1 MTVRE
6 LRRLTR
12 RRLLRGACSTVVG
25 LPLFECLLNDHGT
38 AYADGEELPK
48 RFLLFYCPTSLV
60 PSSSDPSER
69 LTPTELGT
77 GYALPYC
84 LEPLAEQGV
93 AGDVSAIS
101 GLFVAPFDAP
111 GGYDSD
117 YHGNGYQAMLSGLRH
132 GFQGEGWE
140 LWGPSVD
147 QVVAAS
153 LGVGT
158 AFPSLVL
165 QVDPDRAGYGVSFA
179 KRADGSYWYVEAQT
193 SPARAYSSLFSSFM
207 PAAAPMTDDL
217 EQRLRLSSL
226 SYVKDQ
232 LSALN
237 AKLGAADRQRLEL
250 HLTQVRA
257 LEQRIEQLAM
267 HPQGAQ
273 CADPLTPA
281 MDPAELA
288 PSVPDQ
294 EARSQLF
301 IELIQMALACDMT
314 RVVSLSMTDKLT
326 GAGMT
331 HSLWSHIGGLHAD
344 VQHAST
350 NQDLDDANRWF
361 VAQYAS
367 LVAKLKGISE
377 GAGSV
382 LDQSAVVFCMEG
394 GKGGR
399 AADGGGDQ
407 NHSTDNMVMLLG
419 GRAGGLQA
427 GQHVVAPADTH
438 VAAVMNTA
446 MRAVGVSETLGE
458 IDGYVEGLGV

>member
-1 MTVRE
+1 MTRV
-6 LRRLTR
+6 LSRLTR

-25 LPLFECLLNDHGT
+25 LPLFECLLNEHGT

-48 RFLLFYCPTSLV
+48 RFVLFYCPTSLV
-60 PSSSDPSER
+60 PSGGDPSER
-69 LTPTELGT
+69 LTPTVLGP
-77 GYALPYC
+77 GHDLPYC
-84 LEPLAEQGV
+84 LQPLGDLGV
-93 AGDVSAIS
+93 DADISAVS
-101 GLFVAPFDAP
+101 GLFVPPFDAP

-147 QVVAAS
+147 QLAAAT
-153 LGVGT
+153 LGAGT

-179 KRADGSYWYVEAQT
+179 KRADGSFWYVEAQT

-207 PAAAPMTDDL
+207 PAAAPVADDL
-217 EQRLRLSSL
+217 EQRLRSSSL

-232 LSALN
+232 LGALN
-237 AKLGAADRQRLEL
+237 AQLGSADRQRLEL

-257 LEQRIEQLAM
+257 LEQRILQLAS

-281 MDPAELA
+281 TDPAEVS

-301 IELIQMALACDMT
+301 IDLVQMALACDMT

-326 GAGMT
+326 GAGMA
-331 HSLWSHIGGLHAD
+331 HPLWSHIGGLHAD

-350 NQDLDDANRWF
+350 NADLDEANRWF
-361 VAQYAS
+361 VAQYAG
-367 LVAKLKGISE
+367 LLAKLKAVTE
-377 GAGSV
+377 GAGTL
-382 LDQSAVVFCMEG
+382 LDQSAALFLMEG

-407 NHSTDNMVMLLG
+407 NHSTDNMVMLLA
-419 GRAGGLQA
+419 GRAGGLKP
-427 GQHVVAPADTH
+427 GQHIVAPADTH

-446 MRAVGVSETLGE
+446 LRAVGVNETLGE
-458 IDGYVEGLGV
+458 IPGFVDGLV